1 MAKAASSERNH
12 MDDMKQQHRQHELS
26 EEIANA
32 VVEILSNH
40 PRHTDSME
48 HTSQLDELVN
58 HDDYMHLDSAST
70 WAAQKLFHGIINN
83 PEAAMKAGKFAA
95 RLALPGAGPAMDAVS
110 LVAKNKHFKNAARM
124 VNTPEN
130 RARARGMVSGQGQ
143 GNDSGN
149 SSNTQRFQ
157 NAARMANT
165 PENGAGAQQFAQG
178 ARDGNYAGAFHGAQQ
193 FAQGARGGNYAGAF
207 HGAQQ
212 LFHAMKK
219 H

>member
-1 MAKAASSERNH
+1 MAKAASSERNY

-40 PRHTDSME
+40 SRHTDSME

-58 HDDYMHLDSAST
+58 HGDCMHLDNFAT
-70 WAAQKLFHGIINN
+70 WAAKTAFNN
-83 PEAAMKAGKFAA
+83 PNAALHAGKFAA

-110 LVAKNKHFKNAARM
+110 HVTNNKHFKNAARM

-157 NAARMANT
+157 NAARMVNT
-165 PENGAGAQQFAQG
+165 PENRAHAQQFAQG
-178 ARDGNYAGAFHGAQQ
+178 ARDGNYAGAFHGAQ
-193 FAQGARGGNYAGAF
+193 
-207 HGAQQ
+207 
-212 LFHAMKK
+212 
-219 H
+219 

>member
-1 MAKAASSERNH
+1 MAKAASSERNY

-40 PRHTDSME
+40 SRHTDSME

-70 WAAQKLFHGIINN
+70 WAAQKLFHGVINN
-83 PEAAMKAGKFAA
+83 PKAALHAGKFAA
-95 RLALPGAGPAMDAVS
+95 RWAVPGAGPAMDAVS
-110 LVAKNKHFKNAARM
+110 HVTKNKHFKNAVHM

-130 RARARGMVSGQGQ
+130 RARAQQMTQGHGQ
-143 GNDSGN
+143 GNNSGN

-157 NAARMANT
+157 NAAHMVTNPQNRAH
-165 PENGAGAQQFAQG
+165 AQQFAQG

-193 FAQGARGGNYAGAF
+193 
-207 HGAQQ
+207 

>member
-1 MAKAASSERNH
+1 MATAASSARNY
-12 MDDMKQQHRQHELS
+12 MDDMNQQTRQHELS

-32 VVEILSNH
+32 VVTILSKH
-40 PRHTDSME
+40 PRHTDSMEHTSQLDELE

-70 WAAQKLFHGIINN
+70 WAAQKLFHGVINN
-83 PEAAMKAGKFAA
+83 PKATMRAGKFAA
-95 RLALPGAGPAMDAVS
+95 RWALPGAGPAMDAVS
-110 LVAKNKHFKNAARM
+110 HVTQNKHFKNAVHM

-130 RARARGMVSGQGQ
+130 RARAQQMMPGHGQ
-143 GNDSGN
+143 GNNSGN

-157 NAARMANT
+157 NAAHMVTNPQNRAH
-165 PENGAGAQQFAQG
+165 AQQFAQG

-193 FAQGARGGNYAGAF
+193 
-207 HGAQQ
+207 
-212 LFHAMKK
+212 LFHAMRK